1 MTQETATALV
11 GAAIV
16 TVTLFPTIAF
26 WLRTQSENT
35 LIATYILQK
44 SDFYTRLFL
53 PILDKIVVKIDGVIG
68 RH

>member
-11 GAAIV
+11 GAAII

-35 LIATYILQK
+35 PIATYIIQK
-44 SDFYTRLFL
+44 SDVYTRLFL
-53 PILDKIVVKIDGVIG
+53 PILDKIVAKIDAFIG
-68 RH
+68 RD